1 MTWTG
6 DGMNLTEAA
15 TGAETPMATQ
25 LVTTSVRNLSSLVAF
40 LLSFGALRNWLKL
53 LVFGSGVESIRRLLL
68 YLYYTIPEYFWVTAN
83 FPEDDDAYGKL
94 FLAPETRLMSG
105 TDWMMVWLS
114 KHSAWAKARQVEIS
128 TRSFGSEEMVS
139 VTVPGEETDGALS
152 LLSSRKIAYLPAGKR
167 TFSTWYHGRYM
178 LITRLQEQTGR
189 RGAREEILRISIL
202 ARSHRVLN
210 ELVLQAKKQYM
221 AALQERI
228 SIWVSDSRN
237 NWDCVTSRPKRSLK
251 SIILDPGVA
260 ELLVD
265 DARDFLSSRRWYA
278 ARGIPFRRGYLLYGA
293 PGTGKTSI
301 ITSIAGELELDIYII
316 QLSRS
321 GMDDAALSTLIS
333 DLPEKCIALI
343 EDIDAAFTTN
353 LNRDEP
359 SPATASPEDAD
370 PDDPAHAGTS
380 GTTGRLSLSGLL
392 NALDGI
398 AAQEG
403 RLLYATTNKYE
414 ALDPAL
420 SRPGRMDIHV
430 EFKRASRH
438 QAERLF
444 FVFYLPP
451 GEDGGEGTKNK
462 EKENESEAAKLR
474 RARRRAPPLPRG
486 RVVELAKR
494 FAAAIPEREVSVAE
508 LQGFLMG
515 YKGRPVEAV
524 DAVGQW
530 LVDEQEARAK
540 REGVEEVERMNGV

>member
-1 MTWTG
+1 
-6 DGMNLTEAA
+6 MNFTETA
-15 TGAETPMATQ
+15 TGAETPIAPQ
-25 LVTTSVRNLSSLVAF
+25 LASIRSLSSLVTF

-53 LVFGSGVESIRRLLL
+53 LVFGSGVESIWRLLL
-68 YLYYTIPEYFWVTAN
+68 YLYYTIPEYFCVTAN
-83 FPEDDDAYGKL
+83 FPEDEAY
-94 FLAPETRLMSG
+94 
-105 TDWMMVWLS
+105 DWMMVWLLKHPAWS
-114 KHSAWAKARQVEIS
+114 KAGQVEIS
-128 TRSFGSEEMVS
+128 TRSFGLEEMVS
-139 VTVPGEETDGALS
+139 VTVPGEETDDALS
-152 LLSSRKIAYLPAGKR
+152 MLSSRNIAYLPAGKR
-167 TFSTWYHGRYM
+167 TFSTWYHGQYM
-178 LITRLQEQTGR
+178 LITRLQEQAGR

-221 AALQERI
+221 AALQEKI

-278 ARGIPFRRGYLLYGA
+278 ARGIPFRRGYLLVCIHFF
-293 PGTGKTSI
+293 P
-301 ITSIAGELELDIYII
+301 IAGELELDIYII

-321 GMDDAALSTLIS
+321 GMDDAALSTLVS

-343 EDIDAAFTTN
+343 EDVDAAFTTN

-359 SPATASPEDAD
+359 SPAAASPEDAD
-370 PDDPAHAGTS
+370 PDDPAHARSS
-380 GTTGRLSLSGLL
+380 GTTGCPSLSGLL

-430 EFKRASRH
+430 EFKRGSRY

-444 FVFYLPP
+444 FAFYLPP
-451 GEDGGEGTKNK
+451 GEGCGE
-462 EKENESEAAKLR
+462 
-474 RARRRAPPLPRG
+474 
-486 RVVELAKR
+486 
-494 FAAAIPEREVSVAE
+494 
-508 LQGFLMG
+508 
-515 YKGRPVEAV
+515 
-524 DAVGQW
+524 
-530 LVDEQEARAK
+530 
-540 REGVEEVERMNGV
+540 